1 MMFSDDRS
9 SVVSFKVDQL
19 ATSSPMWLR
28 ENARHSKGW
37 EDTVGQPKTRHDD
50 GQYCGEDMYGV
61 EILDVG
67 DDELLLVH
75 CQDR

>member
-1 MMFSDDRS
+1 
-9 SVVSFKVDQL
+9 
-19 ATSSPMWLR
+19 MWLR